1 MQVCGLVFAESQS
14 QASKIQNLFKMDAE
28 ESTNITNTSLANS
41 PVDGPRLAA
50 PRQELPSGGA
60 VTTTMPART
69 TGGVAVSN
77 MTTTATML
85 VTQQTTEAGNN
96 APVLRLSLRPRT
108 NVSWDQSVVDN
119 EGLGKKSSKRCA
131 SFPSNRLIHFLPP
144 ANPSILGVAY
154 FTNKKHSA
162 SHPRSPQKMRKMVAH
177 PPLRA
182 GEAVCRRNDRWHA
195 KKKART
201 PRFQIISDFMLN

>member
-1 MQVCGLVFAESQS
+1 MG
-14 QASKIQNLFKMDAE
+14 
-28 ESTNITNTSLANS
+28 S
-41 PVDGPRLAA
+41 PVDGPRLA
-50 PRQELPSGGA
+50 PSRQELPSGGT

-119 EGLGKKSSKRCA
+119 EGLGKKSSK
-131 SFPSNRLIHFLPP
+131 
-144 ANPSILGVAY
+144 GVAY

-162 SHPRSPQKMRKMVAH
+162 SHRPSPQKTRRMVAH

-182 GEAVCRRNDRWHA
+182 GGAVYRRNDRWHT